1 MQKAAVGEE
10 QENATPFNTR
20 ELRSSKMVETAGI
33 EPEDESPVN
42 TADIGKKGAKSLQ
55 FKGLQASAGVGE
67 KQKAEEVT
75 HLSGIDP
82 NAIYAICM
90 QQPEL
95 VQVALAWARLSAEE
109 RARILAIVDET
120 ESN

>member
-1 MQKAAVGEE
+1 
-10 QENATPFNTR
+10 
-20 ELRSSKMVETAGI
+20 MVEAAGI

-42 TADIGKKGAKSLQ
+42 TAYISKKEAKTLQ
-55 FKGLQASAGVGE
+55 CKELQGSAGVGK
-67 KQKAEEVT
+67 KQKAEEAA

-82 NAIYAICM
+82 NAIYAICT

-95 VQVALAWARLSAEE
+95 AQVALAWEGLTAEE

-120 ESN
+120 ESG

>member
-1 MQKAAVGEE
+1 
-10 QENATPFNTR
+10 
-20 ELRSSKMVETAGI
+20 MVEAAEI

-42 TADIGKKGAKSLQ
+42 TADMGKMGAKSLQ
-55 FKGLQASAGVGE
+55 FKGLQGSAGVSK

-95 VQVALAWARLSAEE
+95 VQVALAWAGLSAEE
-109 RARILAIVDET
+109 QARILAIVDEVQ
-120 ESN
+120 SG

>member
-1 MQKAAVGEE
+1 
-10 QENATPFNTR
+10 
-20 ELRSSKMVETAGI
+20 MVEAAEI

-42 TADIGKKGAKSLQ
+42 TADMGKMGAKSLQ
-55 FKGLQASAGVGE
+55 FKGLQGSAGVSK
-67 KQKAEEVT
+67 KQKAEEGT

-95 VQVALAWARLSAEE
+95 ARVTHAWAMLSDEE
-109 RARILAIVDET
+109 RTRILTIVDET
-120 ESN
+120 ESG